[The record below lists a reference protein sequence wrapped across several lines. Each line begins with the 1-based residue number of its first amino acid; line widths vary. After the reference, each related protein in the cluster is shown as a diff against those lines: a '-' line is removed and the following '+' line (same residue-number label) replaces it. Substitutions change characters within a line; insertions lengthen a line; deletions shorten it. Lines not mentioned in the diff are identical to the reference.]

1 MAIETGLEGKPIWIS
16 LLIAVVV
23 AAGLFLIGNFVWFED
38 MRGSIE
44 AKDAKLQELQQ
55 KIIAGRAAKS
65 RLPQFREEVRRL
77 ELDLGRL
84 LKILPTQ
91 RKTEDLLRRFRGL
104 GEQGDLNL
112 VRLTPANETPV
123 DFYSEWPIRMYI
135 EGTYHELALFLDR
148 ISQLRRIINIENLK
162 IRIKKRTDHHTISS
176 EFVAKTFIYND
187 PDAVEDE
194 EL

>member
-1 MAIETGLEGKPIWIS
+1 MAIETGLEGKPVWIP
-16 LLIAVVV
+16 LLVAVVI
-23 AAGLFLIGNFVWFED
+23 AAGLFFIGNFFWFED

-112 VRLTPANETPV
+112 ARLTPANPTPV

-148 ISQLRRIINIENLK
+148 ISQLRRIINVENLK
-162 IRIKKRTDHHTISS
+162 IRIKKRVDHHTITA
-176 EFVAKTFIYND
+176 EFIAKTFIYND
-187 PDAVEDE
+187 PKAAEEE

>member
-1 MAIETGLEGKPIWIS
+1 MAIETGLEGKPIWVSAAVAIV
-16 LLIAVVV
+16 IAG
-23 AAGLFLIGNFVWFED
+23 GLFFIGKLIWFDD
-38 MRGSIE
+38 MQSGIVSRE
-44 AKDAKLQELQQ
+44 AKLQELQQ
-55 KIIAGRAAKS
+55 KITSGRVAKS

-112 VRLTPANETPV
+112 LRLTPANPTPV
-123 DFYSEWPIRMYI
+123 DFYSEWPIRMRI

-148 ISQLRRIINIENLK
+148 ISQLRRIINIENLQ
-162 IRIKKRTDHHTISS
+162 IRSRRQADHHTVSS
-176 EFVAKTFIYND
+176 QFTAKTFIYND
-187 PDAVEDE
+187 PNAEEE